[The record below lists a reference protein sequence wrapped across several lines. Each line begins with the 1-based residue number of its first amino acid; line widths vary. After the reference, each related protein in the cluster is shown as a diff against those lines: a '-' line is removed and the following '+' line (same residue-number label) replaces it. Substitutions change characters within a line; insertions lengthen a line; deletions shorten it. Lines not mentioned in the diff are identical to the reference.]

1 MSNYKLTII
10 VPVYQVEN
18 YIRACVESIFMQGL
32 NDDDFEVILVD
43 DGTRDGSFDRISDII
58 KQHTNIIIVRQE
70 NQGLSAARNTG
81 LTKATG
87 EYILFLDSDDLLV
100 ANSLEPL
107 LQDAS
112 QNHSDL
118 IVADFIKLD
127 DKGISDGLRIP
138 ASHYRS
144 NTVVGTDLFVNH
156 LNPRECYV
164 WRTLYKKSFLD
175 EHNLRFIPGIYFE
188 DVPFTTECYLKA
200 NKCVKTNHL
209 FYVYRQRPGSIC
221 SAISKEKVMGFHE
234 GMAQLWELKDT
245 LSLSEEQNRKLMGII
260 FATFS
265 VEVWYITHN
274 PALMAERK
282 AIINDLKQ
290 KIPDLCFTNSI
301 KQRLVSL
308 MFRLMPSAYL
318 EIRSL

>member
-43 DGTRDGSFDRISDII
+43 DGTRDDSFGRIADII
-58 KQHTNIIIVRQE
+58 TKHQNVFIVEQE

-81 LTKATG
+81 LDKATG
-87 EYILFLDSDDLLV
+87 EYVLFLDSDDLLV
-100 ANSLEPL
+100 TNSLEPL
-107 LQDAS
+107 LQDAF
-112 QNHSDL
+112 QHHSDL
-118 IVADFIKLD
+118 VVANFIKQD
-127 DKGISDGLRIP
+127 DQSISNGEKIP
-138 ASHYRS
+138 TALYRS
-144 NTVVGTDLFVNH
+144 STVAGIDLFVNH

-164 WRTLYKKSFLD
+164 WRTLYRKSFLD

-200 NKCVKTNHL
+200 SCCVKTSHL
-209 FYVYRQRPGSIC
+209 FYIYRQRPGSIC
-221 SAISKEKVMGFHE
+221 SAISKEKVMGFHQ
-234 GMAQLWELKDT
+234 GMARLWELKDRM
-245 LSLSEEQNRKLMGII
+245 SLTEEQNHKLMEIL

-265 VEVWYITHN
+265 IEVWYITHN
-274 PALMAERK
+274 PEIMAERK
-282 AIINDLKQ
+282 SIINDLKQ
-290 KIPDLCFTNSI
+290 HIPHLRFTNGI

-318 EIRSL
+318 KIRSL